1 MVKTFEERKR
11 PMQHIIKLIL
21 ILFTALSFLSCDEQE
36 VVTYP
41 DCIFRPDSV
50 VQSSGCGNLFVYQ
63 FIDSTKALTVSLNAN
78 DLTLTKRCR
87 TFNLSNADSNIVVQL
102 EIAGNSNDSVYFDY
116 CSDVIPPNLGV
127 TKKLKATSGIL
138 YISASE
144 DNPEINSQPYRVTI
158 KLKDLRLLDSE
169 NNQEFFFNEIVFWDV
184 FVALFPG

>member
-1 MVKTFEERKR
+1 
-11 PMQHIIKLIL
+11 MQHIIKLIL
-21 ILFTALSFLSCDEQE
+21 ILFTVLYFLSCDEQD
-36 VVTYP
+36 VVSYP
-41 DCIFRPDSV
+41 DCISRPDSV

-87 TFNLSNADSNIVVQL
+87 TFNLSNTDSNIVVQL

-158 KLKDLRLLDSE
+158 KLKDLRLLDSK
-169 NNQEFFFNEIVFWDV
+169 NNQEIFFNEIVFWDV
-184 FVALFPG
+184 FIDLLTG